1 MWGELVFIFLIA
13 LVPSWFVASVL
24 TSQKIARQEVD
35 ALLDQLEEEEN
46 AASLSA
52 ADGALAINRRS
63 VYWSRGVGAVLFVAL
78 RSLASTPTIVECLV
92 FAGIGV
98 LAGELV
104 VSRRAAK
111 ALVRAKEGMEF
122 HLPLAM
128 ERVVMAVSAGLDIV
142 PALVEASRDTDDPVS
157 KLFKRVVELSSRG
170 ITVTDAF
177 ESVGKGVQSS
187 SIKHALVHLSLAHK
201 EGGELIR
208 PLRELSD
215 ATQLSYQERI
225 EEEIAKLPV
234 KAVLPLVVTFTGLII
249 CFLTVPLIQVSS
261 LTDKVS
267 QGAIE

>member
-1 MWGELVFIFLIA
+1 MLGELVVVFLIA
-13 LVPSWFVASVL
+13 LIPSWFVASFLGTRRVA
-24 TSQKIARQEVD
+24 QQEVD
-35 ALLDQLEEEEN
+35 ALLCQLDDEASDPLEQVVTATNSSKRREILKARAMG
-46 AASLSA
+46 AAF
-52 ADGALAINRRS
+52 
-63 VYWSRGVGAVLFVAL
+63 FVAL
-78 RSLASTPTIVECLV
+78 KVFTSSPSVLELV
-92 FAGIGV
+92 IFAGIGV

-104 VSRRAAK
+104 VSRRAAR
-111 ALVRAKEGMEF
+111 AIERAKEGMEF

-128 ERVVMAVSAGLDIV
+128 ERVVMSVSAGLDIV

-157 KLFKRVVELSSRG
+157 KLFRRVVELSSRG

-177 ESVGKGVQSS
+177 ESVGKGVESS
-187 SIKHALVHLSLAHK
+187 GIKHALVHLALAHK

-267 QGAIE
+267 QGTIE